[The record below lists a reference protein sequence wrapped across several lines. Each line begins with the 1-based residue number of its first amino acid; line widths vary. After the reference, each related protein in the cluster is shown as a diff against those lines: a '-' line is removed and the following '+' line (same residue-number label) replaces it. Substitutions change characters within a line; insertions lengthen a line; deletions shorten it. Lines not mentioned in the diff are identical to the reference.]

1 MELNSALKLE
11 QHVKKALANVVGRG
25 AVDAGITE
33 LDGRAEE
40 PRDLVSTGVVR
51 PVSG

>member
-11 QHVKKALANVVGRG
+11 QHVKKELANVVGQA
-25 AVDAGITE
+25 AVDAGITK
-33 LDGRAEE
+33 LDGTAEE
-40 PRDLVSTGVVR
+40 PRDLGSTGVVR